1 MEIDLQPGKYV
12 VAVSGGVDSMVLLDL
27 LRQKPA
33 LELIVAHFD
42 HGMRDDSA
50 TDRLLV
56 QQVAKSYG
64 LPYDFAEGKLGANAS
79 EATARQARY
88 AYLRQIMKEHDA
100 SAIITAHHQDDLL
113 ETAILNLLRG
123 TGRKGLSSLRS
134 TAEIKRPLLKTSKA
148 QITEYAEK
156 NQLQWH
162 EDSTNQDESYL
173 RNYVRLRLLPRLA
186 TAEKNQLLD
195 IITKAAQTN
204 QQLDN
209 ELSHLLPLTVG
220 SLPRKEIIA
229 MSHAEARE
237 LMAAWLRSHGIR
249 DFDRITLERLVV
261 AAKTAMPGK
270 RVDVLRRTSMY
281 IGRENLALEHI
292 ER

>member
-64 LPYDFAEGKLGANAS
+64 LPYGFAEGKLGANAS

-100 SAIITAHHQDDLL
+100 SAISTAHHQDDLL